1 MPNENIKNL
10 QWMTFDDNGLT
21 VLSKPQIMEQ
31 LNTVDQLSFGANF
44 NNTGNASGSFM
55 GTSWYTH
62 NELIAQALASIGSAV
77 KKLYDGSNIMSATG
91 RNLDNRVI
99 SAGITRKEKEDG
111 TMESDAELR
120 NRYLLAVSTPA
131 VGTRDALIARLIGA
145 TFTNNP
151 NNDPS
156 IITVNE
162 SIKEVSIYENDG
174 GDILTGSS
182 VNAGSISEFEA
193 HSILVSI
200 YGLDEA
206 KDGNNGFSPIDKS
219 INIENMNSNN
229 DVNRYIAK
237 VIQNYK
243 TLGCGTAGNISVGID
258 DGIANKV
265 VRFSYVTE
273 IPVNIEISFDYNAQL
288 LTDDMVTT
296 VFNSI
301 SEELSK
307 FINEFTIDK
316 DIVYNDILSVAQKV
330 IINKGYK
337 NNDLSI
343 RDIIITSNG
352 STIKTVGSNIAIKS
366 DQIARAGSITQAG
379 LL

>member
-1 MPNENIKNL
+1 
-10 QWMTFDDNGLT
+10 
-21 VLSKPQIMEQ
+21 
-31 LNTVDQLSFGANF
+31 
-44 NNTGNASGSFM
+44 
-55 GTSWYTH
+55 
-62 NELIAQALASIGSAV
+62 
-77 KKLYDGSNIMSATG
+77 MSATG
-91 RNLDNRVI
+91 RDLDNRVI
-99 SAGITRKEKEDG
+99 SAGITRQEKEDR

-120 NRYLLAVSTPA
+120 NRYLIAVSTPA
-131 VGTRDALIARLIGA
+131 IGTRDGLIAKLLGA

-151 NNDPS
+151 RNDPR

-162 SIKEVSIYENDG
+162 SIKGVSIYENDG

-200 YGLDEA
+200 YGLNDA
-206 KDGNNGFSPIDKS
+206 KDGKCTV
-219 INIENMNSNN
+219 N
-229 DVNRYIAK
+229 DVPYDFYPVDSSVEVGTDPSVNKVNKYIAK

-258 DGIANKV
+258 GGIANKV

-352 STIKTVGSNIAIKS
+352 STIKSVGSNIAIKS